1 MWLNVLSCLNMVHLD
16 AQDNRIFVCQICSTL
31 VWFCQPPVY
40 PIVIS
45 ALPPFKPGLIGFML
59 AENSLYTLGWPQLPK
74 ARITDMNRH
83 VQLCSNLL
91 MTVSF
96 CYLVFLIII
105 HSTVLDFNCLL
116 SFFFF
121 LIVLLFTG
129 LRSYPIRFSAGILLL
144 NITLNFL
151 P

>member
-16 AQDNRIFVCQICSTL
+16 AQDNRIFLCQISSTL
-31 VWFCQPPVY
+31 VWFCQPPVH

-45 ALPPFKPGLIGFML
+45 ALPPFKPGLLGFML
-59 AENSLYTLGWPQLPK
+59 AEHSLYTPVWPPLPK
-74 ARITDMNRH
+74 TRITDMNRH
-83 VQLCSNLL
+83 VQLCSSLL
-91 MTVSF
+91 MTVYF
-96 CYLVFLIII
+96 CPCILSII
-105 HSTVLDFNCLL
+105 HSTILDFNFLFL
-116 SFFFF
+116 FF

-129 LRSYPIRFSAGILLL
+129 WNSYPIRFGTSILLL